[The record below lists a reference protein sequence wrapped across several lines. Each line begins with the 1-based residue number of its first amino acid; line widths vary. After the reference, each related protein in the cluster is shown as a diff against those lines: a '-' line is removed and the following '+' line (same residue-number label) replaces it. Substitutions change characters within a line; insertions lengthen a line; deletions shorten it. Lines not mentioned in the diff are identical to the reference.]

1 MIFAAL
7 LDKLIAIE
15 QAACRQDFAAVEV
28 LTLEAEELLLSVEK
42 HCIEELRSKNQ
53 LGTAA

>member
-15 QAACRQDFAAVEV
+15 QAACRRDFAAVEV
-28 LTLEAEELLLSVEK
+28 LMIEAEELLLGVEK
-42 HCIEELRSKNQ
+42 HCIKELRSKNQ
-53 LGTAA
+53 LGKAA